1 MEMAV
6 FIDCVVAPETT
17 TSQRLLEFS
26 FMKISPVSNPRRLLL
41 SATASVLAMPS
52 LAFAQAYP
60 SKPIRLVVP
69 SAAGGSPDAICRALA
84 VELAKN
90 LGQAIVVDNK
100 AGASGM
106 IGIQEVIRAAP
117 DGHTLGYA
125 NVGTLAINQ
134 ILLGSN
140 LTYDADKQLVG
151 LALLGHVQNALV
163 VRPDLPVKTVAE
175 LIAYAKQRPGKL
187 SMGSAGVGT
196 TGHLGGEL
204 FKEMAGVF
212 MVHVPYRGSPQAI
225 QDLIGGQVDVMFD
238 NLTSIAT
245 HIRSGRVRAL
255 AVSGEARSPQF
266 PDLPTM
272 QEAGLKGYAT
282 VAWGGLVAPAGT
294 PADVVARLSAE
305 INKALTTKSLRD
317 IYAQMA
323 FEPTPGPA
331 AALFERAQRERPLW
345 AQVVKRSGANVN

>member
-1 MEMAV
+1 MNPSL
-6 FIDCVVAPETT
+6 FL
-17 TSQRLLEFS
+17 QR
-26 FMKISPVSNPRRLLL
+26 RRLLL
-41 SATASVLAMPS
+41 TGVATALAAPS
-52 LAFAQAYP
+52 SAWAQSYP

-69 SAAGGSPDAICRALA
+69 SAAGGAPDAICRALA
-84 VELAKN
+84 VDLAKA
-90 LGQAIVVDNK
+90 LGQPIIVDNK
-100 AGASGM
+100 AGASGV
-106 IGIQEVIRAAP
+106 IGLQEVVRALP

-134 ILLGSN
+134 SLLGSA

-163 VRPDLPVKTVAE
+163 VRPDLPVKSVAE
-175 LIAYAKQRPGKL
+175 LIAYAKQRPGEL

-212 MVHVPYRGSPQAI
+212 IVHVPYRGSPQAI

-238 NLTSIAT
+238 NLTSIAP

-255 AVSGEARSPQF
+255 AVSGAVRSPQF
-266 PDLPTM
+266 ADLPTM

-294 PADVVARLSAE
+294 PGDIVTRLNTE
-305 INKALTTKSLRD
+305 INKALATKALRD
-317 IYAQMA
+317 TYAQMA

-331 AALFERAQRERPLW
+331 SALFERAQRERPLW
-345 AQVVKRSGANVN
+345 AQVVKRSGASVN

>member
-1 MEMAV
+1 MNPSP
-6 FIDCVVAPETT
+6 FL
-17 TSQRLLEFS
+17 QR
-26 FMKISPVSNPRRLLL
+26 RRLLL
-41 SATASVLAMPS
+41 TGVATALAAPS
-52 LAFAQAYP
+52 SAWAQSYP
-60 SKPIRLVVP
+60 TKPIRLVVP
-69 SAAGGSPDAICRALA
+69 SAAGGAPDAICRALA
-84 VELAKN
+84 VDLAKA
-90 LGQAIVVDNK
+90 LGQPIIVDNK
-100 AGASGM
+100 AGASGV
-106 IGIQEVIRAAP
+106 IGLQEVVRALP

-134 ILLGSN
+134 SLLGSA

-163 VRPDLPVKTVAE
+163 VRPDLPVKSVAE

-212 MVHVPYRGSPQAI
+212 IVHVPYRGSPQAI

-238 NLTSIAT
+238 NLTSIAP

-255 AVSGEARSPQF
+255 AVSGAVRSPQF
-266 PDLPTM
+266 ADLPTM

-294 PADVVARLSAE
+294 PADIVTRLNTE
-305 INKALTTKSLRD
+305 INKALATKALRD
-317 IYAQMA
+317 TYAQMA

-331 AALFERAQRERPLW
+331 SALFERAQRERPLW
-345 AQVVKRSGANVN
+345 AQVVKRSGASVN

>member
-1 MEMAV
+1 MNPSL
-6 FIDCVVAPETT
+6 FL
-17 TSQRLLEFS
+17 QR
-26 FMKISPVSNPRRLLL
+26 RRLLL
-41 SATASVLAMPS
+41 TGVATALAAPS
-52 LAFAQAYP
+52 SAWAQSYP
-60 SKPIRLVVP
+60 TKPIRLVVP
-69 SAAGGSPDAICRALA
+69 SAAGGAPDAICRALA
-84 VELAKN
+84 VDLAKA
-90 LGQAIVVDNK
+90 LGQPIIVDNK
-100 AGASGM
+100 AGASGV
-106 IGIQEVIRAAP
+106 IGLQEVVRALP

-134 ILLGSN
+134 SLLGSA

-163 VRPDLPVKTVAE
+163 VRPDLPVKSVAE

-212 MVHVPYRGSPQAI
+212 IVHVPYRGSPQAI

-238 NLTSIAT
+238 NLTSIAP

-255 AVSGEARSPQF
+255 AVSGAVRSPQF
-266 PDLPTM
+266 ADLPTM

-294 PADVVARLSAE
+294 PADIVTRLNTE
-305 INKALTTKSLRD
+305 INKALATKALRD
-317 IYAQMA
+317 TYAQMA

-345 AQVVKRSGANVN
+345 AQVVKRSGASVN

>member
-1 MEMAV
+1 MN
-6 FIDCVVAPETT
+6 
-17 TSQRLLEFS
+17 S
-26 FMKISPVSNPRRLLL
+26 SPLFHRRRLLL
-41 SATASVLAMPS
+41 TGAATVLAAPT
-52 LAFAQAYP
+52 LAWAQSYP

-69 SAAGGSPDAICRALA
+69 SAAGGAPDAICRALT
-84 VELAKN
+84 VELAKG
-90 LGQAIVVDNK
+90 LGQSIFVDNR
-100 AGASGM
+100 AGASGV
-106 IGIQEVIRAAP
+106 IGLQEVVRAAP

-134 ILLGSN
+134 SLLGAN

-212 MVHVPYRGSPQAI
+212 IVHVPYRGSPQAI

-245 HIRSGRVRAL
+245 HMRSGRVRAL
-255 AVSGEARSPQF
+255 AVSGAVRSPQF
-266 PDLPTM
+266 ADLPTM
-272 QEAGLKGYAT
+272 QEAGLKDYAT

-294 PADVVARLSAE
+294 PADIVTRLNTE
-305 INKALTTKSLRD
+305 INKALATRALRD
-317 IYAQMA
+317 TYAQMA

-345 AQVVKRSGANVN
+345 AQVVKRSGASVN

>member
-1 MEMAV
+1 MN
-6 FIDCVVAPETT
+6 P
-17 TSQRLLEFS
+17 SSLLRR
-26 FMKISPVSNPRRLLL
+26 RRLLL
-41 SATASVLAMPS
+41 AGVATALAVPT
-52 LAFAQAYP
+52 LAWAQSYP
-60 SKPIRLVVP
+60 TKPIRLVVP
-69 SAAGGSPDAICRALA
+69 SAAGGAPDAICRALA
-84 VELAKN
+84 VELAKG
-90 LGQAIVVDNK
+90 LGQSIFVDNK
-100 AGASGM
+100 AGASGV
-106 IGIQEVIRAAP
+106 IGLQEVIRASP

-134 ILLGSN
+134 SLLGAN
-140 LTYDADKQLVG
+140 LTYDADKQLIG

-255 AVSGEARSPQF
+255 AVSGEVRSPQF
-266 PDLPTM
+266 ADLPTM

-294 PADVVARLSAE
+294 PADIVNRLNTE
-305 INKALTTKSLRD
+305 INKALATKVLRD
-317 IYAQMA
+317 TYAQMA
-323 FEPTPGPA
+323 FEPTPGSA
-331 AALFERAQRERPLW
+331 TALFERAQRERPLW
-345 AQVVKRSGANVN
+345 AQVVKRSGASVN

>member
-1 MEMAV
+1 MSLMNT
-6 FIDCVVAPETT
+6 PP
-17 TSQRLLEFS
+17 RLAQ
-26 FMKISPVSNPRRLLL
+26 RRLLL
-41 SATASVLAMPS
+41 SATASMLAMPS

-84 VELAKN
+84 VELAKG

-106 IGIQEVIRAAP
+106 IGIQEVIRAPA

-125 NVGTLAINQ
+125 NVGTLSINQ
-134 ILLGSN
+134 SLLGSN

-175 LIAYAKQRPGKL
+175 LIAHAKQRPGKL

-266 PDLPTM
+266 PDLPTV

-294 PADVVARLSAE
+294 PADIVARLSAE
-305 INKALTTKSLRD
+305 INKALNTKSLRD
-317 IYAQMA
+317 IYAQLS

-331 AALFERAQRERPLW
+331 SALFERAQRERPLW
-345 AQVVKRSGANVN
+345 AQVLKRSDASVN